1 MYVKVPIIKMKSF
14 DPLWVPLFMLM
25 IWENGDEKLR
35 KVLMK
40 SRENYEKFCVWKG
53 SGTWKLIQL
62 VVVSEHDI

>member
-1 MYVKVPIIKMKSF
+1 
-14 DPLWVPLFMLM
+14 MLM

-53 SGTWKLIQL
+53 LGTWKLIQL
-62 VVVSEHDI
+62 VAVSKHDI